1 MKLSETPDSF
11 TILHNVW
18 NDEQLGRKWM
28 DDYTDYY
35 SNDDVMDF
43 FDFEAYGEHIREE
56 TDGKFMDYGDYI
68 CVEEGMTIK
77 EVLARVERQTS
88 DMTMEM

>member
-1 MKLSETPDSF
+1 MKISETPDSF

-35 SNDDVMDF
+35 SNDGVF
-43 FDFEAYGEHIREE
+43 SKEEAAEWRKTHR
-56 TDGKFMDYGDYI
+56 
-68 CVEEGMTIK
+68 
-77 EVLARVERQTS
+77 
-88 DMTMEM
+88 